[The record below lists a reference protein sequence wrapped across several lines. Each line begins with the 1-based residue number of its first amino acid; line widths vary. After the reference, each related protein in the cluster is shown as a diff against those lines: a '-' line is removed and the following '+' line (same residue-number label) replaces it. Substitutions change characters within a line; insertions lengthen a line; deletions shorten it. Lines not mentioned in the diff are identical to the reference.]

1 MNRRLLSG
9 LALITVFFLSI
20 AGCKTAS
27 SSVSPADTEDS
38 SAQEAGGRLIPG
50 KEKETL
56 AILPFTG
63 AQGEDG
69 ETIAELFSFQ
79 KDLTALFNPVLR
91 TSITHAIRNEQG
103 FQMTS
108 GMTDPDTIAALGKQ
122 LGAKYVVSG
131 TITQLGDQNLLVIA
145 ILHTED
151 LRQIAGDIQTYR
163 TIEEI
168 DGKLADMVQNLA
180 AAIMLDASELP
191 LLAIAPVQWLGGT
204 DDREADTLAQILAV
218 HLIRSEKYAVYP
230 RTKSL
235 GQVQEEY
242 NNQFGGDTAD
252 EYLPHIGKAT
262 NPRLVLSV
270 TARRLGSLNK
280 FNAAVINLETGVQE
294 AGDTVNYQ
302 SIADGMN
309 AMEEL
314 ALKLTGQEEEIAKL
328 RLERRDSAQ
337 AEQERRAVEAAAQ
350 AEQER
355 RAAEEAVQREQER
368 RAQAAAA
375 GMVLV
380 PAGTFLMGSK
390 SGESDEKP
398 VHQVTI
404 SAPFYMSK
412 YEITQQEWGKVMGNN
427 PSYFKGDN
435 LPEENVTW
443 YEAIE
448 YCNRRSVNEGLTPAY
463 IVNGTNV
470 IWNRSAN
477 GYRLPTEAEWE
488 YAARS
493 GGKDTYTY
501 AGSNNAGNVA
511 WYDGNSGGSTQ
522 AVGTRA
528 ANSLGLYDMS
538 GNVWELCWDWYSES
552 YGSSAVTDPS
562 GATSGSSRVDR
573 GGGWYNNALH
583 VRSAYRHLNTPT
595 LRRNDLGFR
604 VVCP

>member
-9 LALITVFFLSI
+9 FALITVFFLSI

-27 SSVSPADTEDS
+27 PPASPADTEDS
-38 SAQEAGGRLIPG
+38 SAQGPGGRLIPG

-79 KDLTALFNPVLR
+79 KDLTALFNPVPR
-91 TSITHAIRNEQG
+91 TSITRAIRNEQG

-108 GMTDPDTIAALGKQ
+108 GMTNPDTIAALGKQ
-122 LGAKYVVSG
+122 LGARYVVSG
-131 TITQLGDQNLLVIA
+131 TITQLGEQNLLVIA

-168 DGKLADMVQNLA
+168 ESKLPGMARNIA
-180 AAIMLDASELP
+180 AAVMLDASELP
-191 LLAIAPVQWLGGT
+191 LLAIPPVQWSGET
-204 DDREADTLAQILAV
+204 DNREADTLAQILAV

-235 GQVQEEY
+235 EQVQEEY

-270 TARRLGSLNK
+270 TARKLGSLNK
-280 FNAAVINLETGVQE
+280 FNAAVINLETGIQE

-302 SIADGMN
+302 SIADGMSV
-309 AMEEL
+309 MEEL
-314 ALKLTGQEEEIAKL
+314 ALKLTGQEKEVARL
-328 RLERRDSAQ
+328 GLERRDSAQ
-337 AEQERRAVEAAAQ
+337 AERERREAEAAQ
-350 AEQER
+350 AERER
-355 RAAEEAVQREQER
+355 REAEAAAQREQER

-380 PAGTFLMGSK
+380 PAGTFMMGSNE
-390 SGESDEKP
+390 GDSDEKP
-398 VHQVTI
+398 VHRVTI
-404 SAPFYMSK
+404 SKPFYMSK
-412 YEITQQEWGKVMGNN
+412 YEITQQEWRKVMGNN

-435 LPEENVTW
+435 LPVEKVSW
-443 YEAIE
+443 YDAIE

-463 IVNGTNV
+463 MINGSSVT
-470 IWNRSAN
+470 WNRSAN

-501 AGSNNAGNVA
+501 AGSNSVDSVA

-538 GNVWELCWDWYSES
+538 GNVWEWCWDWYGS
-552 YGSSAVTDPS
+552 YGNSAVTDPM
-562 GATSGSSRVDR
+562 GAASGSYRVRR
-573 GGGWYNNALH
+573 GGGWNYDARD
-583 VRSAYRHLNTPT
+583 VRSAYRNDGTPT
-595 LRRNDLGFR
+595 NRLYNLGLR
-604 VVCP
+604 VVRP